1 MNDPIFWL
9 FLVPAGTLFWAIVTL
24 LIGAAVHEIVAGVV
38 RWKHKKRRQANK
50 MIETVRKHV
59 SGEPY
64 PDPITQQMEK
74 DRVAQSEDE
83 DTRPA
88 PCYGCCHWE
97 DGDCID
103 GVDLSTVGKFC
114 GRRA

>member
-50 MIETVRKHV
+50 
-59 SGEPY
+59 
-64 PDPITQQMEK
+64 QQMEK
-74 DRVAQSEDE
+74 DRVEHTEDE
-83 DTRPA
+83 DMRPV

-97 DGDCID
+97 DGDCIE
-103 GVDLSTVGKFC
+103 GVDLSTVGNYC
-114 GRRA
+114 GKKA

>member
-9 FLVPAGTLFWAIVTL
+9 FLVPAGTLLWAVVTL

-59 SGEPY
+59 SSEPC
-64 PDPITQQMEK
+64 
-74 DRVAQSEDE
+74 EDE

-97 DGDCID
+97 DGDCIE
-103 GVDLSTVGKFC
+103 GVDLSTVGNYC
-114 GRRA
+114 GRRV